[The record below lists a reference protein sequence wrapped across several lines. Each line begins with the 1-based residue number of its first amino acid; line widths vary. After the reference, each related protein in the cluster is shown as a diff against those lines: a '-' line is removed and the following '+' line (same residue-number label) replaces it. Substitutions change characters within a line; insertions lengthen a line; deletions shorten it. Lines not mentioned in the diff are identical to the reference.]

1 MINFKLN
8 FKARHAGMAAIMNI
22 AVLGGL
28 ILFNLLFQNIPAQW
42 DMTKRK
48 LFSLTD
54 QTTGLINNLEKDVQ
68 IYLLAKPG
76 QEPKDIQE
84 VLDRYAESSSKIN
97 LDVIDPDRNPA
108 LISSYTEEGQ
118 TVSPGSVI
126 VASGAYSRVINRMD
140 MYSISY
146 SQQGQPQVLGMAVEQ
161 RITSALSYV
170 STGMEPKIY
179 VLEGHNE
186 FTLEELNLQDVVSK
200 ANYSIETLNLLKE
213 GSIPSEAKIVVLL
226 SPKRDIT
233 INESNTIAGYLEQ
246 GGALFV
252 SLDLTGADMRNLDS
266 LLERFNMIVRPGIIM
281 EKDTNRLLPGMG
293 NNPLFFSPRLA
304 VENPITDSLKEN
316 SLDTFVFSS
325 MAVEETEIRKRNLKF
340 TPLLSSSNSSWLR
353 TDLSN
358 VSEFR
363 TAADEEGPITIAAS
377 LAETNRDTGKED
389 GARIIVFAS
398 GQSLSALPGLG
409 QIKAN
414 IEFFINSLNWLSEQ
428 EESINIS
435 SKSLFR
441 LPLQMN
447 AVQAWLYAAICV
459 LLIPLIII
467 ITATVV
473 LFRRKNL

>member
-1 MINFKLN
+1 MLKLKLN
-8 FKARHAGMAAIMNI
+8 FKARHAGMAALMNI

-28 ILFNLLFQNIPAQW
+28 IIFNLLFQNIPAQW

-54 QTTGLINNLEKDVQ
+54 QTMTLISGLERDVQ

-84 VLDRYAESSSKIN
+84 VLDRYAGASSKIN

-118 TVSPGSVI
+118 TVSAGSVI
-126 VASGAYSRVINRMD
+126 VVSGSYSRVINRMD

-146 SQQGQPQVLGMAVEQ
+146 SQQGQPQILGMTVEQ

-170 STGMEPKIY
+170 STGKEPKIY
-179 VLEGHNE
+179 VMEGHNE
-186 FTLEELNLQDVVSK
+186 FTLEDLNLQDVVSK
-200 ANYSIETLNLLKE
+200 ANYSIETLNLIKE
-213 GSIPSEAKIVVLL
+213 GSVPGDGEVILIL

-233 INESNTIAGYLEQ
+233 VNESNALAAYLEQ

-252 SLDLTGADMRNLDS
+252 SMDLTGADMRNMDG
-266 LLERFNMIVRPGIIM
+266 LLERYNMIITPGFVM

-304 VENPITDSLKEN
+304 TENPITDSLKEN
-316 SLDTFVFSS
+316 SLDTFVFTS
-325 MAVEETEIRKRNLKF
+325 MGVAETEIRKRNLKF
-340 TPLLSSSNSSWLR
+340 TPLLSSSQSSWLR
-353 TDLSN
+353 TDLTN
-358 VSEFR
+358 TSEFR
-363 TAADEEGPITIAAS
+363 TADDSPGPIAVAAS

-389 GARIIVFAS
+389 GARIIVLAS

-428 EESINIS
+428 EESINIP

-441 LPLQMN
+441 LPLQLN
-447 AVQAWLYAAICV
+447 AFQAWIYAAVCV
-459 LLIPLIII
+459 LLIPLLII
-467 ITATVV
+467 ITASVV
-473 LFRRKNL
+473 LYRRKNL